1 MLIKEDVRMPVVE
14 VAAGQVWITTVTVQI
29 MRGVGQ
35 GKTKKVYVSGHLVL
49 SWSCSQLSIPHPHSY
64 MLFLSFRLSCQDG
77 VFSQEYAV

>member
-35 GKTKKVYVSGHLVL
+35 GKTKKPCFVL
-49 SWSCSQLSIPHPHSY
+49 ELFTALYSPSPQLY
-64 MLFLSFRLSCQDG
+64 ALSSCQDG
-77 VFSQEYAV
+77 VFSHEFAV

>member
-35 GKTKKVYVSGHLVL
+35 GKTKKV
-49 SWSCSQLSIPHPHSY
+49 
-64 MLFLSFRLSCQDG
+64 
-77 VFSQEYAV
+77 

>member
-35 GKTKKVYVSGHLVL
+35 GKPRKCKQTPCFVL
-49 SWSCSQLSIPHPHSY
+49 ELFTALYSPSPQLY
-64 MLFLSFRLSCQDG
+64 ALS
-77 VFSQEYAV
+77 